1 MQATRAEVR
10 FDAMKV
16 PRQAAVLVGGSLLLA
31 IGFVM
36 IFLPGPG
43 VAVIFG
49 GLALLATEYA
59 WARKCLEK
67 GKSVVEVVRV
77 TVRSQVVRV
86 LPRRRVQVAA
96 VQQLAA

>member
-1 MQATRAEVR
+1 MQATRTGAG
-10 FDAMKV
+10 FDAVKV
-16 PRQAAVLVGGSLLLA
+16 LRQAAVLVGGSLLLA

-59 WARKCLEK
+59 WARKCLDK
-67 GKSVVEVVRV
+67 GKNVVQVVRT
-77 TVRSQVVRV
+77 TVKTQVVRV
-86 LPRRRVQVAA
+86 MPRRFQVSMAS
-96 VQQLAA
+96 QQLAA